1 MTTRRFYSN
10 YDPIISNPVRS
21 YEDEQRQHHRD
32 IGELP
37 DDQIGYQIVTLTN
50 ELAERSVR
58 RRLNRDATRSRVW
71 MQGYGPDPMTDLE
84 WLADRTERLKGE
96 LVRRRRIAA

>member
-10 YDPIISNPVRS
+10 YNPIISNPVRS

-37 DDQIGYQIVTLTN
+37 DDQIGYEIVTLTN
-50 ELAERSVR
+50 EFGRAVSSTPTKPRCHAQSSL
-58 RRLNRDATRSRVW
+58 DAGLW
-71 MQGYGPDPMTDLE
+71 P
-84 WLADRTERLKGE
+84 
-96 LVRRRRIAA
+96 RIP